1 MTDQFEN
8 SEFASPRLFVS
19 FADLDEE
26 DEKIAIAMAHQE
38 PVAGQLIGN
47 NYVIIN
53 KIGEGAMASVYKAK
67 QSSTGRLVA
76 IKTLKFVDPT
86 LAERFARE
94 VKIHSRL
101 KHENI
106 VEAIECI
113 TTPHG
118 RSYFIMELLQGMSL
132 EDHIDTKGRFNNP
145 TDIANILSQICEA
158 LEYAHEKGIIH
169 RDVKPEN
176 IILTHQDGRVKVKV
190 LDFGVAKIQ
199 EDLQR
204 LTKTGVVLGS
214 PAYMSP
220 EQCMGM
226 DLDHRSDLYSLAVVA
241 YEMVTGQLP
250 FEAETPVQ
258 MMEAHC
264 DPTVKPTPL
273 AKYRNDLS
281 ALVKL
286 QSALSNV
293 LISEADKRTQT
304 VDQFKMELE
313 IWWRAATAGS
323 KDLPSPFHYSEE
335 KQLPSEKNKGR
346 SIFNTIESRAL
357 DSLSGR
363 TTPSKDYANKKGPET
378 SRKKLSPLIGIII
391 AVVVIIGLSVGLAF
405 FIITSL
411 HR

>member
-1 MTDQFEN
+1 MTDQSDN

-19 FADLDEE
+19 FCDLDEE
-26 DEKIAIAMAHQE
+26 DEKIAAAMAHQE
-38 PVAGQLIGN
+38 PSAGQVIGN
-47 NYVIIN
+47 NYVIIS
-53 KIGEGAMASVYKAK
+53 KIGEGAMASVFKAK
-67 QSSTGRLVA
+67 QNSTGRLVA

-94 VKIHSRL
+94 VNIHSRL

-118 RSYFIMELLQGMSL
+118 RSYFVMELLQGMSL
-132 EDHIDTKGRFNNP
+132 EDHIETKGRFNNP
-145 TDIANILSQICEA
+145 NDIANVLSQICEA
-158 LEYAHEKGIIH
+158 LEYAHDKGVIH

-176 IILTHQDGRVKVKV
+176 IILTHQDSRVKVKV

-204 LTKTGVVLGS
+204 LTKTGVVIGS

-226 DLDHRSDLYSLAVVA
+226 DLDPRSDLYSLAVVA
-241 YEMVTGQLP
+241 YEMVTGRLP
-250 FEAETPVQ
+250 FDPDTPVQ

-264 DPTVKPTPL
+264 DPNIKPTPIS
-273 AKYRNDLS
+273 KYRSDMP
-281 ALVKL
+281 ALIQL

-323 KDLPSPFHYSEE
+323 KDMQSPFHYSEE
-335 KQLPSEKNKGR
+335 RKSASAKSKAKVLFS
-346 SIFNTIESRAL
+346 TIESKTL
-357 DSLSGR
+357 DSLTGR
-363 TTPSKDYANKKGPET
+363 TRPSTKSNRKNGGSTSKKGLT
-378 SRKKLSPLIGIII
+378 PLVGIII
-391 AVVVIIGLSVGLAF
+391 AVIVVIGLSVGLAF
-405 FIITSL
+405 CMIATL
-411 HR
+411 HK